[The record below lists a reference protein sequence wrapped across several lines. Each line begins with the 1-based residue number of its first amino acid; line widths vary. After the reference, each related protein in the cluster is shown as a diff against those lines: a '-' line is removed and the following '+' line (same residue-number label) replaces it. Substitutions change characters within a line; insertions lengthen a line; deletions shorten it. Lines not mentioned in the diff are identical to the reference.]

1 LFEREHHRQIACVL
15 DALNAQLLA
24 DHGCYFGGGTAMALR
39 YGEYRKSVDIDFL
52 VSRIEGYRALRQLL
66 TGSLAFQ
73 AIARPGAELKTL
85 REVRADQY
93 GIRTIVQVAQSP
105 IKFEIVLEGRIA
117 LEPPTADDVICGIAT
132 LTPLDMATSKLLA
145 NSDRWADDSVFSRD
159 LIDLAMMQPGKGLLL
174 QAIAKS
180 QKAYGNSIEA
190 DLAKAIDRLL
200 NRQGRLERCMQMM
213 QITVPKALLWKR
225 IKALVPKPSNTTVQ
239 T

>member
-15 DALNAQLLA
+15 DALDAQVLA
-24 DHGCYFGGGTAMALR
+24 DYGCYFGGGTAMALR
-39 YGEYRKSVDIDFL
+39 YGEYRESVDIDFL
-52 VSRIEGYRALRQLL
+52 VSRLEGYRALRQLL
-66 TGSLAFQ
+66 TGPLAFQ

-105 IKFEIVLEGRIA
+105 IKFEIVLEGRMA

-159 LIDLAMMQPGKGLLL
+159 VIDLAMMQPGKALLL

-180 QKAYGNSIEA
+180 QKAYGKSIEA
-190 DLAKAIDRLL
+190 DLAKAVDRLL
-200 NRQGRLERCMQMM
+200 SRPGRLERCMQMM
-213 QITVPKALLWKR
+213 QMTVPKALLWKR
-225 IKALVPKPSNTTVQ
+225 IKALVPKPPKAAGQ
-239 T
+239 D